1 MKRLHTNNKG
11 EYIMLELQ
19 SFLRGQEIIYE
30 NNTSYIYQKNGY
42 TEQLNHIMLEK
53 TQLIWL
59 EVCLLDF

>member
-1 MKRLHTNNKG
+1 MKRLHTDNKG

-42 TEQLNHIMLEK
+42 AEQLNHILLEK
-53 TQLIWL
+53 TQLI
-59 EVCLLDF
+59 